1 MASNPITAS
10 QIDGEK
16 LETVTDFIILS
27 FKITAEVTA
36 ATKLTDSCSLKWK
49 LWQPLQC
56 IKKQRHHFA
65 NKGPYSQRYIF
76 YISHVWMWE
85 LDHKHGWV
93 PKNWCFQIVVLE
105 KPLESP
111 WTARRSNQ
119 SILKESN
126 PEYSLEGLMLN
137 LKRQSF
143 SHLMWRANSLE
154 KILIWERLKAT
165 GEGDV
170 RG

>member
-1 MASNPITAS
+1 MGKNWKWW
-10 QIDGEK
+10 QILLYWVSK
-16 LETVTDFIILS
+16 SLQT
-27 FKITAEVTA
+27 VTA
-36 ATKLTDSCSLKWK
+36 ATKLTIA
-49 LWQPLQC
+49 LWNESYDKPLQC

-65 NKGPYSQRYIF
+65 SKGPYSQRYISS
-76 YISHVWMWE
+76 ISHVWMWE

-93 PKNWCFQIVVLE
+93 PKNWCFRIVVLE
-105 KPLESP
+105 KTLKSP
-111 WTARRSNQ
+111 WTARRSTQ

-126 PEYSLEGLMLN
+126 PEYWLEGLMLK

-143 SHLMWRANSLE
+143 GHLMWRANSLE

-165 GEGDV
+165 GEGHV